1 MKPSTLIIM
10 SVGLFFTLVGFILCI
25 SAQVSASKNY
35 PDVDFYGQ
43 EGDSYEVIDGDV
55 VRKTDFSDKIY
66 VNDKEV
72 SLDVKVLSV
81 SLSDIDEVEII
92 GKQNVSSVEVYNMTP
107 GKYAC
112 KISSGIITL
121 SNNFDET
128 MIFDYLSDALKNFN
142 GLRSYLNP
150 SSLKGKTQKVVIN
163 INDNDIL
170 NRIDLNLTNCK
181 NVTVKNLTC
190 SLDCKVVLD
199 NSSIV
204 FESCSFKDPDVIYPD
219 AVVPGTSATS
229 PSPSPASP
237 DSESGSDTT
246 GGDETPEII
255 NYHLTMD
262 LVMKNGSTFETKTC
276 KFSEI
281 NAVVNKK
288 TITGK
293 DVEENP
299 DKYSTEDIGKYISN
313 GGKPCTLKLDLSA
326 AGFLYGFDIQNTAD
340 AEYLSDSRL
349 QTQLNGTIKPS
360 PFRENADNEDFPPVK
375 INASNTEILILS

>member
-150 SSLKGKTQKVVIN
+150 SSLKGKT
-163 INDNDIL
+163 
-170 NRIDLNLTNCK
+170 RRW
-181 NVTVKNLTC
+181 
-190 SLDCKVVLD
+190 
-199 NSSIV
+199 SS
-204 FESCSFKDPDVIYPD
+204 
-219 AVVPGTSATS
+219 TS
-229 PSPSPASP
+229 
-237 DSESGSDTT
+237 
-246 GGDETPEII
+246 
-255 NYHLTMD
+255 
-262 LVMKNGSTFETKTC
+262 
-276 KFSEI
+276 
-281 NAVVNKK
+281 
-288 TITGK
+288 TIT
-293 DVEENP
+293 
-299 DKYSTEDIGKYISN
+299 I
-313 GGKPCTLKLDLSA
+313 
-326 AGFLYGFDIQNTAD
+326 F
-340 AEYLSDSRL
+340 
-349 QTQLNGTIKPS
+349 
-360 PFRENADNEDFPPVK
+360 
-375 INASNTEILILS
+375 

>member
-1 MKPSTLIIM
+1 M

-81 SLSDIDEVEII
+81 SLSDVDEVEII

-121 SNNFDET
+121 SNNFDQT

-150 SSLKGKTQKVVIN
+150 SSLKGKTPKVIIN
-163 INDNDIL
+163 INDNDVL

-204 FESCSFKDPDVIYPD
+204 FESCSFKDPEVIYPD
-219 AVVPGTSATS
+219 TVVPGTSEAS
-229 PSPSPASP
+229 SPSPASP
-237 DSESGSDTT
+237 DSDAESGTT
-246 GGDETPEII
+246 GSETTPEII

-288 TITGK
+288 TITNK

-299 DKYSTEDIGKYISN
+299 DKFNTEDVGKYITS

-340 AEYLSDSRL
+340 TEYLSDSRL
-349 QTQLNGTIKPS
+349 QTQLNGVVKPS
-360 PFRENADNEDFPPVK
+360 FFRENFDSKDFPPVK
-375 INASNTEILILS
+375 INASNTEILIFS